1 MPGNEDAN
9 DKPNGR
15 VTTREFYNALLGVKD
30 EMGDIKTGVASLNT
44 KMDIVCKTSE
54 DNRDDITDIKRQS
67 NRLDAGVLVISAIWT
82 GAVAWWTGK

>member
-1 MPGNEDAN
+1 MPDGN

-67 NRLDAGVLVISAIWT
+67 NRLDAGVLIVSTAIT
-82 GAVAWWTGK
+82 GFVAWVSGR